1 MKRQCIGEKALKLI
15 MGLLALLFI
24 VLFFP
29 KNIKLIVNMKE
40 TSQIGWMQVY
50 PDVDGVA
57 AKVMTPIFQDRFVYN
72 EKVWGDKIKL
82 LRFNSLDK
90 IGKEDIESVECY
102 YGSVRVGSINLS
114 EMSTLPGNI
123 IQLPIHYYNKRIVVI
138 EIVYLSA
145 FILTFFF
152 LLRKIK
158 KIDFAKLLETK
169 YWIDRRLFAKQS
181 IILSVLSG
189 LIVFFLENIWNGIN
203 IHYI

>member
-40 TSQIGWMQVY
+40 TSQVGWMQAY

-152 LLRKIK
+152 ILRKIK
-158 KIDFAKLLETK
+158 KIDSTIQPCCKNSYT
-169 YWIDRRLFAKQS
+169 
-181 IILSVLSG
+181 V
-189 LIVFFLENIWNGIN
+189 
-203 IHYI
+203 

>member
-40 TSQIGWMQVY
+40 TSQVGWMQVY

-123 IQLPIHYYNKRIVVI
+123 IQLPIHYYNKNSGYRDSISI
-138 EIVYLSA
+138 GIYTN
-145 FILTFFF
+145 IFFP
-152 LLRKIK
+152 IK
-158 KIDFAKLLETK
+158 KNK
-169 YWIDRRLFAKQS
+169 
-181 IILSVLSG
+181 
-189 LIVFFLENIWNGIN
+189 EN
-203 IHYI
+203 